1 MSTTMR
7 RTLALSV
14 VLAVTLAGAG
24 IPGSNAS
31 STAATSV
38 AASNLAS
45 SLRCTHLSTSGRTPV
60 LLIPGTS
67 LTPGTN
73 YDWNYARAF
82 RARKIPFCT
91 VELPHHAMDDIQV
104 SAVYIAYAVRRM
116 HAATGR
122 RISVVGYSQGGM
134 NIRWTLKYW
143 PRTRAMVDDV
153 IGIDP
158 SNHGSAIDP
167 VCQIGCAPAL
177 WQQRTGSAFLRAL
190 NSGAETWRGISYTQV
205 YTLTSELVVPNFGAS
220 ASSPLRTGAG
230 RISNIPVQKICPA
243 HLAEHLTMGTI
254 DPVAFAV
261 VMDALTHSGPAR
273 ARRIPRSVCGQIA
286 MPDVDMNQMATN
298 ELRVASE
305 SATWIAT
312 YPHVSREPALK
323 PYAR

>member
-1 MSTTMR
+1 MR
-7 RTLALSV
+7 RTLAVSV
-14 VLAVTLAGAG
+14 ALAATLMGVGVPSSDASMAGAAST
-24 IPGSNAS
+24 PVPSTAS
-31 STAATSV
+31 SV
-38 AASNLAS
+38 
-45 SLRCTHLSTSGRTPV
+45 RCTRLGASGRTPV

-91 VELPHHAMDDIQV
+91 VELPHHAMDDIQA

-134 NIRWTLKYW
+134 NIRWALKYW
-143 PRTRAMVDDV
+143 PHTRAMVDDV

-167 VCQIGCAPAL
+167 VCSVGCAPAL
-177 WQQRTGSAFLRAL
+177 WQQRSGSAFLRAL

-205 YTLTSELVVPNFGAS
+205 YTFTSELVVPNFGAS

-261 VMDALTHSGPAR
+261 VMDALMHSGPAQ
-273 ARRIPRSVCGQIA
+273 ARRISPRVCSQAA
-286 MPDVDMNQMATN
+286 MPDVERKALATN
-298 ELRVASE
+298 ELRVATE
-305 SATWIAT
+305 SATWLAT